1 MDCLFGVRV
10 PRARVISKTIQWRGW
25 AGKAKSS
32 LPDLF
37 GYHTCPGLAS
47 HRLNGH
53 VWAQL
58 VRHHVRLTLVGW
70 LAALPD
76 SYELSARPTSI
87 PLTWLHHLPNFDFRQ
102 RKTEPI
108 VAGNVQQ
115 HCHLHCRPPPGGKPQ
130 PERDAHIP
138 MCQCQRQVRSSF
150 YTLFDFRHIQLINL
164 HWSAGKQTNLHL
176 K

>member
-1 MDCLFGVRV
+1 MAGLG
-10 PRARVISKTIQWRGW
+10 SQL
-25 AGKAKSS
+25 GKAGRVF
-32 LPDLF
+32 LPPPDLF

-58 VRHHVRLTLVGW
+58 VRHHVRLTLTGCWHQSQTSTPMNYPLAHLQFPW
-70 LAALPD
+70 LQVND
-76 SYELSARPTSI
+76 
-87 PLTWLHHLPNFDFRQ
+87 LTTQTKISNATHLPNFDFRQ

-115 HCHLHCRPPPGGKPQ
+115 HCHLHCRPPPGRKPQ